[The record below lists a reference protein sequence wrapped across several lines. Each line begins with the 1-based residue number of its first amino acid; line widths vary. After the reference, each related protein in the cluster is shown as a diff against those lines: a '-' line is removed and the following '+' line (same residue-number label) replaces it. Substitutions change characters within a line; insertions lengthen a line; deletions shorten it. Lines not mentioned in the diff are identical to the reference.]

1 MHNEQLSPNTHKIAS
16 LQSCVSTP
24 TAPQDVY
31 NTYRP
36 EEAVMTSNLNAESLH
51 SVMVYLP
58 SECKSCSPT
67 SAWESAWC
75 WMVRS
80 LMGQ

>member
-1 MHNEQLSPNTHKIAS
+1 MHNKQLSPNTHKIAS
-16 LQSCVSTP
+16 LQSYFSTP

-51 SVMVYLP
+51 SVMVCLP
-58 SECKSCSPT
+58 SECKSCLPT
-67 SAWESAWC
+67 RVHGAGW
-75 WMVRS
+75 
-80 LMGQ
+80 

>member
-1 MHNEQLSPNTHKIAS
+1 MHNKQLSPNTHKMPS
-16 LQSCVSTP
+16 LQSCFSTP

-31 NTYRP
+31 NAYRP
-36 EEAVMTSNLNAESLH
+36 EEAVMTSNLSTESLH

-58 SECKSCSPT
+58 SECKSCLPT

-80 LMGQ
+80 